1 MESDYWFHSFCE
13 NKCEVRLRNSRIVLL
28 VIAVVG
34 VTMLGLFLPN
44 QPSVLAQQPTGSIPT
59 VTGTPE
65 GPVIRV
71 DPSLQQIRVY
81 AGPSSFD
88 YPAIGILLGNE
99 TAPALGRADGR
110 EDWIQIYYPGVPG
123 SIGWVWALQVG
134 LSPGALLP
142 IIEVPPT
149 PTPISTPTIN
159 PTLEAA
165 FLGQQTPT
173 RLPTFTP
180 PPALEIPAFSDETS
194 SPGGIPAGLL
204 IVSLGIFGVLGAVIS
219 YLRGR

>member
-1 MESDYWFHSFCE
+1 MMVS
-13 NKCEVRLRNSRIVLL
+13 L
-28 VIAVVG
+28 
-34 VTMLGLFLPN
+34 LGLFDPAN
-44 QPSVLAQQPTGSIPT
+44 PPALAQQPTGSIAT

-65 GPVIRV
+65 GPVITV
-71 DPSLQQIRVY
+71 DPSLQTIRVF

-88 YPAIGILLGNE
+88 YPAIGVLLQNE

-110 EDWIQIYYPGVPG
+110 EDWIMIRYSGVPNA
-123 SIGWVWALQVG
+123 IGWVYGPYVK

-142 IIEVPPT
+142 LVEIPAT
-149 PTPISTPTIN
+149 PTPISTPTID

-165 FLGQQTPT
+165 FIGQQTPT

-180 PPALEIPAFSDETS
+180 PAPLELPVFTDNPSSDPTN
-194 SPGGIPAGLL
+194 IPAGLL
-204 IVSLGIFGVLGAVIS
+204 ILSLGLFGFFGAVIS